1 MLDRNRRG
9 RVVMKRPRLYAM
21 LATCLAVPAVAAT
34 IMAAPAMAAAPT
46 PVSLTNCGG
55 SLAPDPSGPASGE
68 PNLLDYTIQ
77 CDTDITAY
85 TIIVDRQSLNDGNL
99 DDYNPAPSVFDSDG
113 VTPNAT
119 EAVTCEGTTP
129 SSGINCNLGVGGV
142 LSAWNF
148 AEGSVDPIEP
158 YCKYLPKGAKP
169 GTPAVPQAI
178 VQVIVTDNTGAQ
190 DGPFDLG
197 LAKRCPKVPNVVHA
211 KKPTGKGA
219 KNSGDRSKG
228 KRKGRRKGR

>member
-1 MLDRNRRG
+1 MLVRNRRS
-9 RVVMKRPRLYAM
+9 RVVMKRPRLYVM
-21 LATCLAVPAVAAT
+21 LAASLAVPAVAAA
-34 IMAAPAMAAAPT
+34 IMAVPAVAAAPT

-55 SLAPDPSGPASGE
+55 TLAPDPSGAANGE

-85 TIIVDRQSLNDGNL
+85 TIIVDRQSFADGNL
-99 DDYNPAPSVFDSDG
+99 DDYNPSPAVFDADG

-129 SSGINCNLGVGGV
+129 SSGINCNLGAGGV

-148 AEGSVDPIEP
+148 AEGSVDPVEP

-178 VQVIVTDNTGAQ
+178 VQLIVTDNTGAE

-197 LAKRCPKVPNVVHA
+197 LAKACPKVPNVVPA
-211 KKPTGKGA
+211 KKAA
-219 KNSGDRSKG
+219 KKSTKKSKDKSKRVGNSRDR
-228 KRKGRRKGR
+228 